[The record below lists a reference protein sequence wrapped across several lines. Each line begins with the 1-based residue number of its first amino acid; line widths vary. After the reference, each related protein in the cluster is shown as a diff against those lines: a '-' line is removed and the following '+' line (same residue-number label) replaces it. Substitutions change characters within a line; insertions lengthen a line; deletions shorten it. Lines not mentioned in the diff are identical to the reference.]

1 MACGREYELGTT
13 GTLNKDFKLHTNR
26 QDVGCKI
33 LLKIYTRRQNR
44 QDVFIDGTLVPAT
57 NSVLNED
64 GSLSFSIPTPADM
77 PQITDPVGTNFFDRN
92 EQTLHAVVQGRDPQ
106 SEIIPE
112 NKLTDGL
119 SGLLIL
125 GVR

>member
-33 LLKIYTRRQNR
+33 LIKIYTRRQNR

-57 NSVLNED
+57 NSVLNQD

-92 EQTLHAVVQGRDPQ
+92 EQTLHAVVQGQDPR
-106 SEIIPE
+106 SEIA
-112 NKLTDGL
+112 KMTDR
-119 SGLLIL
+119 SFERS
-125 GVR
+125 VDP

>member
-33 LLKIYTRRQNR
+33 LIKIYTRRQNR

-77 PQITDPVGTNFFDRN
+77 PQIFDPVGTNFFDRN
-92 EQTLHAVVQGRDPQ
+92 EQTLHAVVQGQDPRVI
-106 SEIIPE
+106 SFDSGYW
-112 NKLTDGL
+112 NGL
-119 SGLLIL
+119 WIL
-125 GVR
+125 DNR